1 MPSEHPHPP
10 HPARAASPWT
20 WLKPH
25 AAPLLTA
32 ALLLLG
38 YSALQLL
45 APYLTGL
52 AVDRHL
58 LPQNPNGFAR
68 LLLALLAVYLVS
80 WLTRALVG
88 WLVTRTGQRL
98 LHALRTALFARL
110 QSLPLRF
117 FDTHATGDLMA
128 RVLDDSDMAQ
138 AWLSEGLAQGLSH
151 SAQAVGLAVV
161 MLVLAP
167 RLAVAV
173 LAVAPFLALWS
184 GRLLPR
190 LLSAYRRAREIAGRV
205 QAAFQ
210 EGLSTVRV
218 AQAFAQEETRQTQVA
233 ALTQESYAAN
243 LAAQRLG
250 ALFAPTLG
258 IFNTAGM
265 VLVLGFGAWELQ
277 QGRLSLGLLVTFLG
291 YERRFF
297 SAVQG
302 LLGLAAGAQQA
313 RAAWERLRMIWDA
326 APEVQPPDAHVLPPL
341 RGEVCFEDVTFAYD
355 EGTPVLQGVSFHITP
370 GQCVALV
377 GPTGVGKTTLV
388 NLLLRYYTPQRGR
401 ILVDGYD
408 IASVDVASLRR
419 QIGLVLQEPVLFAGT
434 VLENLRFGRPDAT
447 EEEVA
452 ALMRELGVDDFIR
465 ALPGGYATRI
475 GERGVTLSQGQKQ
488 LIAIARTLLTDP
500 RILIL
505 DEATSSVDPTTEH
518 LLHAALARLREGR
531 TTLLIAHR
539 ASTVQMADWVI
550 VLEGGRV
557 VAQQARE
564 SSLSELH
571 ETDGDDKAAG
581 SPPRFGTN
589 QSCTMTT
596 DTA

>member
-1 MPSEHPHPP
+1 MSSELPHPP
-10 HPARAASPWT
+10 YPERAASPWT

-68 LLLALLAVYLVS
+68 LMLALLAVHLAS
-80 WLTRALVG
+80 WLTRALAG

-98 LHALRTALFARL
+98 LHALRTELFTRL
-110 QSLPLRF
+110 QNLPLRF
-117 FDTHATGDLMA
+117 FDAHATGDVMT
-128 RVLDDSDMAQ
+128 RVLDDSDTAQ
-138 AWLSEGLAQGLSH
+138 AWLSEGLVQALSHVVQALGLSV
-151 SAQAVGLAVV
+151 A
-161 MLVLAP
+161 MFVLAP

-173 LAVAPFLALWS
+173 LAVAPLLALWV
-184 GRLLPR
+184 GRLLSR
-190 LLSAYRRAREIAGRV
+190 LLMAYRRARETAGRV
-205 QAAFQ
+205 QAALQ

-218 AQAFAQEETRQTQVA
+218 VQAFAQEETRQAQVDT
-233 ALTQESYAAN
+233 LMQESYEAN

-250 ALFAPTLG
+250 ALFAPTSSV
-258 IFNTAGM
+258 FNTAGM
-265 VLVLGFGAWELQ
+265 ALVLVFGAWELQ
-277 QGRLSLGLLVTFLG
+277 QGRLSLGLLVTFLS

-313 RAAWERLRMIWDA
+313 RAAWERLRLIWDA
-326 APEVQPPDAHVLPPL
+326 TPEAQPPNARALPPL
-341 RGEVCFEDVTFAYD
+341 RGEVCFEEVTFAYD
-355 EGTPVLQGVSFHITP
+355 EGTPVLEGVSFRVAP

-388 NLLLRYYTPQRGR
+388 NLLLRFYTPQRGR

-408 IASVDVASLRR
+408 IATVDAASLRR

-447 EEEVA
+447 EAEVV

-465 ALPGGYATRI
+465 TLPEGYATRI

-488 LIAIARTLLTDP
+488 LIAIGRTLLTAP
-500 RILIL
+500 HILVL
-505 DEATSSVDPTTEH
+505 DEATSSVDPATER
-518 LLHAALARLREGR
+518 LLHTALARLRVGR

-539 ASTVQMADWVI
+539 GSTVQLADWV
-550 VLEGGRV
+550 VELEHGRV
-557 VAQQARE
+557 VDRRAQR
-564 SSLSELH
+564 
-571 ETDGDDKAAG
+571 DDDKAG
-581 SPPRFGTN
+581 RL
-589 QSCTMTT
+589 
-596 DTA
+596 